1 MFQRL
6 KPHALGALSLSL
18 YICNTV
24 FWATPLML
32 FTALK
37 GLVPVGAW
45 RRLCGRVL
53 NGCATCWVG
62 GNNLNQRLL
71 CGTRW
76 DVQIPP
82 ELDPRGWYLVISN
95 HQSWVDILV
104 LQRIFHRRIPF
115 LKFFLKK
122 ELIWIPVLGQCWWA
136 LDFPFMKRYSKR
148 FLKKHPHLK
157 GKDFETTRKA
167 CEKFKTLPVSVMNFV
182 EGTRFSPKK
191 QARQQSPYRHLLK
204 TRAGGAA
211 LVLSTMGEQMNAVL
225 DVTIVYPGRAKSF
238 WSFLCGRIDR
248 ITVRVDAIAVTD
260 TLIGDYAAD
269 RAFRVRFHRWLN
281 GLWAAKDQRI
291 EKLLHRRHPAVAE
304 NSASIPQGGAA
315 TATAGQTP
323 ETLS

>member
-1 MFQRL
+1 MFHRL
-6 KPHALGALSLSL
+6 KPPALGVLSLSL
-18 YICNTV
+18 YFCNTV
-24 FWATPLML
+24 FWATPIMI

-37 GLVPVGAW
+37 MLVPVRRW
-45 RRLCGRVL
+45 QRLCGRIL

-71 CGTRW
+71 SGTRW
-76 DVQIPP
+76 NV
-82 ELDPRGWYLVISN
+82 EGLTHLEKNGWYLVLSN

-122 ELIWIPVLGQCWWA
+122 ELIWIPILGQCWWA

-182 EGTRFSPKK
+182 EGTRFSPEK

-211 LVLSTMGEQMNAVL
+211 LVLSTMGPQVNSVL
-225 DVTIVYPGRAKSF
+225 DVTIVYPDGVKTF
-238 WSFLCGRIDR
+238 WSFLCGRIER
-248 ITVRVDAIAVTD
+248 IIVRVNAIPVTD
-260 TLIGDYAAD
+260 ALIGDYAGD

-281 GLWAAKDQRI
+281 DLWGAKDQLI
-291 EKLLHRRHPAVAE
+291 EDLLNQTQTAFCADST
-304 NSASIPQGGAA
+304 SAPEVYGATG
-315 TATAGQTP
+315 TADRAPGT
-323 ETLS
+323 SS